1 MAAFVACLTLLELAL
16 PLASASAQEPAA
28 PAGQQRVLVE
38 SVEVEGN
45 RRLRDEDILYHIQT
59 RPGDVYNEAQIQR
72 DYQALLNLPFFDK
85 TKVRVATTDGPR
97 GGKVVIF
104 EVVELPVIRELTF
117 KGLKSIGE
125 ADVLKEFREQRV
137 GVTKETTYDPVKVNN
152 ARRVIKELLSQHGH
166 PNAVVEAVSEEVSQT
181 SVALTFDVDERDR
194 VRIVDIEFEGNTHF
208 SDGELR
214 GAMKLVKEAGLMSR
228 FRGQDI
234 LHLEKLDYDL
244 RKNVVDH
251 MRSKGYLE
259 ARTGEPRVEGLGPKR
274 TGFPILPLPIISST
288 DEGLRVVIPVVE
300 GKLYRLGEIKIEG
313 NSIYSEE
320 LIRQVIGL
328 QAGEVANGARIGKAV
343 YEDLKNLYGRSGF
356 IQYEPD
362 ITPEFK
368 PNPQKPE
375 EGIADFTITI
385 NEGKQF
391 TLRRLEFLGNTFTR
405 DNVLRREVAVN
416 EGDIFDR
423 QLWEFSVLKLN
434 QLGFF
439 DPIDKEKDAELRPDE
454 EKGEVDINL
463 RVSERGRN
471 QIAFNGGVSGI
482 GGSFFG
488 LDYSTNNLLGRG
500 ESLSFQFAFG
510 NRQKSI
516 LFSFTEPYIKD
527 RPISVGFSL
536 YTQSQKFFG
545 EGTFLSQNQQAIGG
559 AFGDTTSFLT
569 ADEENLF
576 TQKTLGGSL
585 YATSPLSEFWRP
597 RSRRFV
603 QIARASRIGLS
614 YAFSQSSI
622 EEPPVNEQNNPNT
635 LIPIVFKQSN
645 IATSRVTPSFV
656 YDTRNGTIDPTQG
669 SQVAAS
675 LAFAGLGGDVRTIQ
689 PTLSFTSFRA
699 VRRKRSERPEVF
711 GFRLVAGHVRS
722 FGLTSK
728 IVEAQTNSLSFIN
741 GVPIY
746 ERFFLGD
753 EFTIRGYNVRS
764 ISPIA
769 PLDVFVTTQSVS
781 VSGTPSGDLV
791 AVGSLPESL
800 RSQLVALGTFTG
812 PSGAN
817 SVLIDRQ
824 FRFLGGDTQLLG
836 NFEYRIPIFGP
847 VALAAFAD
855 IGTAFNL
862 TTPPDQTFSTEFLAD
877 QPLLNASG
885 GLNGLVKR
893 RFPQL
898 AQLASNGG
906 LIVQGDRLITQEEFT
921 ALQRVGPLD
930 PVNGLPFGL
939 QPVFLRGQAQTN
951 TVARLSQ
958 SLFSKISDYRS
969 SVGLEM
975 RIQMPVINVPF
986 RFIYA
991 INPNA
996 QDTLVQEK
1004 KRVFRFS
1011 IGRTF

>member
-1 MAAFVACLTLLELAL
+1 
-16 PLASASAQEPAA
+16 
-28 PAGQQRVLVE
+28 
-38 SVEVEGN
+38 
-45 RRLRDEDILYHIQT
+45 
-59 RPGDVYNEAQIQR
+59 
-72 DYQALLNLPFFDK
+72 
-85 TKVRVATTDGPR
+85 
-97 GGKVVIF
+97 
-104 EVVELPVIRELTF
+104 
-117 KGLKSIGE
+117 
-125 ADVLKEFREQRV
+125 
-137 GVTKETTYDPVKVNN
+137 
-152 ARRVIKELLSQHGH
+152 
-166 PNAVVEAVSEEVSQT
+166 
-181 SVALTFDVDERDR
+181 
-194 VRIVDIEFEGNTHF
+194 
-208 SDGELR
+208 
-214 GAMKLVKEAGLMSR
+214 
-228 FRGQDI
+228 
-234 LHLEKLDYDL
+234 
-244 RKNVVDH
+244 
-251 MRSKGYLE
+251 
-259 ARTGEPRVEGLGPKR
+259 
-274 TGFPILPLPIISST
+274 
-288 DEGLRVVIPVVE
+288 
-300 GKLYRLGEIKIEG
+300 
-313 NSIYSEE
+313 
-320 LIRQVIGL
+320 
-328 QAGEVANGARIGKAV
+328 
-343 YEDLKNLYGRSGF
+343 KNLYGRSGF

-362 ITPEFK
+362 ISPEFK
-368 PNPQKPE
+368 PNPQKPD

-391 TLRRLEFLGNTFTR
+391 TLRRLEFMGNTFTR

-454 EKGEVDINL
+454 ETGEVDINL

-516 LFSFTEPYIKD
+516 LFSFTEPYVKD
-527 RPISVGFSL
+527 RPISVGFSV
-536 YTQSQKFFG
+536 YVQSQKFFG
-545 EGTFLSQNQQAIGG
+545 EGTALSQNVDALTG
-559 AFGDTTSFLT
+559 AFGDTTSFLS
-569 ADEENLF
+569 ANEQNLF
-576 TQKTLGGSL
+576 TQNTKGASI

-603 QIARASRIGLS
+603 QVARASRIGLS
-614 YAFSQSSI
+614 YAFSRSSI

-635 LIPIVFKQSN
+635 FIPVIFAQPN
-645 IATSRVTPSFV
+645 ITTSRVTPSFV

-675 LAFAGLGGDVRTIQ
+675 LAVAGLGGDVRTFQ
-689 PTLSFTSFRA
+689 PTLSYTSFRP
-699 VRRKRSERPEVF
+699 VRRKRSEHPEVF
-711 GFRLVAGHVRS
+711 GFRIVAGHVRS
-722 FGLTSK
+722 FGITSK
-728 IVEAQTNSLSFIN
+728 IAEAQSSSLSFIN

-764 ISPIA
+764 ISPVA
-769 PLDVFVTTQSVS
+769 PLDVFVTSRNVS
-781 VSGTPSGDLV
+781 VSATPSGSLV
-791 AVGSLPESL
+791 PVDTLPDTL
-800 RSQLVALGTFTG
+800 RQQLVQIGTFTG
-812 PSGAN
+812 PTGAN
-817 SVLIDRQ
+817 TVQIDRQ

-847 VALAAFAD
+847 VALAAFVD

-862 TTPPDQTFSTEFLAD
+862 SSGSDQTFSTEFLAD
-877 QPLLNASG
+877 QPFLSSLG
-885 GLNGLVKR
+885 GLNGLTKR
-893 RFPQL
+893 RYPQL
-898 AQLASNGG
+898 ALTSNGS
-906 LIVQGDRLITQEEFT
+906 LLTQGDRLITQEEFT

-930 PVNGLPFGL
+930 PITSLPFGV
-939 QPVFLRGQAQTN
+939 QPVFLRGEAQTN
-951 TVARLSQ
+951 TVARISQ

-969 SVGLEM
+969 SLGLEM

-996 QDTLVQEK
+996 QDTLIQEK